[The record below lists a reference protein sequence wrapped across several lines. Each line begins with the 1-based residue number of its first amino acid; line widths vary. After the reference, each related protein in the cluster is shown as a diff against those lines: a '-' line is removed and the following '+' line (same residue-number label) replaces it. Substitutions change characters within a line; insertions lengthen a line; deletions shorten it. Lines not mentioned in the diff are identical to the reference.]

1 MHSRRLPSI
10 VLLSLVAIAAPV
22 ATAGAA
28 TVKVTVSGSVD
39 FNAFSSGPL
48 GGIPSGA
55 PASMSFLLDSDN
67 FVNSGAFPTRGY
79 VIDKSSFQFT
89 AGGSTIT
96 LQNPYPAG
104 QTPYFVLRN
113 NDPAVDGFFLSENVD
128 FFGGLDTS
136 VTNADMAFHATYGP
150 NTLSS
155 LNILDALGSYTLSGI
170 SVFNWTI
177 DVGPTSPMGMIYD
190 LMTIEVVPAPA
201 MLPLLGAGLAFAG
214 GGRRRRAG
222 QR

>member
-1 MHSRRLPSI
+1 MTLRHIASTA
-10 VLLSLVAIAAPV
+10 LLSTACLAASSD
-22 ATAGAA
+22 AA

-67 FVNSGAFPTRGY
+67 FVNSGSFPTRGY

-150 NTLSS
+150 STLSS

-177 DVGPTSPMGMIYD
+177 DVGPSSPMGMIYD

-201 MLPLLGAGLAFAG
+201 MLPMLGVGLAVVG
-214 GGRRRRAG
+214 GGRRRRTG